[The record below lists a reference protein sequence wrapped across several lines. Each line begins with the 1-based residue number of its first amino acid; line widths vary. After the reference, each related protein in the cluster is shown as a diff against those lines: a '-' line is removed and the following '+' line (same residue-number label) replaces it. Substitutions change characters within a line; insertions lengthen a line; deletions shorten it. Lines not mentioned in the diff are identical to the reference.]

1 MVNIVAGGQ
10 RLETLLI
17 PAAAPGAPTL
27 VLLHE
32 GLGSIALWR
41 DLPQQLATATGCAV
55 LAYSRHGHGG
65 SAPLTSPRT
74 VRYMHD
80 EALVVLPEVLA
91 ALGIERPILIG
102 HSDGASIALIYAGQ
116 GVGQG
121 AGQGA
126 KPVAGLVL
134 LAPHVFVEDITVASI
149 AAIGRTFAETDMGV
163 RMGRYHADP
172 TGVFQGWHR
181 IWLDPAFRAWN
192 IEAGLEAIT
201 CPVLLIQGADDEYGT
216 LAQIDAIAARV
227 SGPVERLV
235 LDACGHSPQRDQPDG
250 TLGAISTF
258 VARLSP

>member
-1 MVNIVAGGQ
+1 MTTEIVAGGH

-17 PAAAPGAPTL
+17 PATAPAAPTL

-32 GLGSIALWR
+32 GLGCIALWR
-41 DLPQQLATATGCAV
+41 DLPQQLAKATGCAV
-55 LAYSRHGHGG
+55 LAYSRHGHGA
-65 SAPLTSPRT
+65 SDPLTGPRT

-80 EALVVLPEVLA
+80 EALLVLPEVLA
-91 ALGIERPILIG
+91 AFGIERPILIG

-116 GVGQG
+116 G

-126 KPVAGLVL
+126 KPLAGLVL

-172 TGVFQGWHR
+172 VGVFQGWNR

-216 LAQIDAIAARV
+216 LAQIEAIAAGV
-227 SGPVERLV
+227 SWPVERLV
-235 LDACGHSPQRDQPDG
+235 LEACGHSPQRDQPDA
-250 TLGAISTF
+250 TLGAISAF

>member
-10 RLETLLI
+10 RLETLLV
-17 PAAAPGAPTL
+17 PAATPGAPTL

-41 DLPQQLATATGCAV
+41 DLPQQLAKATGCAV
-55 LAYSRHGHGG
+55 LAYSRHGHGA
-65 SAPLTSPRT
+65 SAPLTGPRT

-80 EALVVLPEVLA
+80 EALVVLPEVLE
-91 ALGIERPILIG
+91 ALGIARPILIG
-102 HSDGASIALIYAGQ
+102 HSDGASIALIHA
-116 GVGQG
+116 GQG
-121 AGQGA
+121 AG
-126 KPVAGLVL
+126 PVAGLVL
-134 LAPHVFVEDITVASI
+134 LAPHVFVEDLTVASI

-172 TGVFQGWHR
+172 VGVFAGWHR
-181 IWLDPAFRAWN
+181 IWLDPAFRGWN
-192 IEAGLEAIT
+192 IEAGLPAIT

-235 LDACGHSPQRDQPDG
+235 LAACGHSPQRDQPDA
-250 TLGAISTF
+250 TLAAISGF

>member
-1 MVNIVAGGQ
+1 MTTDIVADGH

-17 PAAAPGAPTL
+17 PATRPAAPAL

-41 DLPQQLATATGCAV
+41 DLPQQLAKATGCAV
-55 LAYSRHGHGG
+55 LAYSRHGHGA
-65 SAPLTSPRT
+65 SDALTVPRT
-74 VRYMHD
+74 VCYMHD
-80 EALVVLPEVLA
+80 EALLVLPEVLA
-91 ALGIERPILIG
+91 AFGIERPILIG
-102 HSDGASIALIYAGQ
+102 HSDGASIALIHAAL
-116 GVGQG
+116 G

-126 KPVAGLVL
+126 HPLAGLVL
-134 LAPHVFVEDITVASI
+134 LAPHVFVEDITIASI

-172 TGVFQGWHR
+172 VGVFQGWHR

-192 IEAGLEAIT
+192 IEAGLGAIT

-216 LAQIDAIAARV
+216 LAQIDAIGAAV

-235 LDACGHSPQRDQPDG
+235 LEACGHSPQRDQPDA
-250 TLGAISTF
+250 TLGALSAF
-258 VARLSP
+258 VARLSR